1 LYKIQALFSPEPFFE
16 QVIETKTIMNIL
28 ISDNRNL
35 QQLQQQFSE
44 NFPYLKL
51 EFFTRQNRTGNG
63 PARKLIKTQGQ
74 TIGQC
79 RTIHNKR
86 QVSISATMTVAELEQ
101 QFRENYGLNVQVLR
115 KSGKVWLETTVTN
128 GWTLEQQNK
137 QGESLSQLSVTP
149 KPGDKN

>member
-1 LYKIQALFSPEPFFE
+1 
-16 QVIETKTIMNIL
+16 MNIL

-51 EFFTRQNRTGNG
+51 EFFTRQNRTGQG

-79 RTIHNKR
+79 RTINNKR

-128 GWTLEQQNK
+128 GWTLDQQNK

-149 KPGDKN
+149 KAADKD